1 MIDTNFAGRIPR
13 AAGNSVANFENP
25 DKGGNLPSMNIAH
38 APPETHDWDVLMA
51 RAQGGDR
58 AAYCELLNA
67 VLPWLRNIASARFR
81 VRDDAEDAVQDIMLT
96 LHAIRHTYDPS
107 RPFKPWLMAVAKR
120 RIADRLRVKMRRSA
134 RETVLCAEHE
144 TFAGEETNLTEQES
158 EAKRLREAVTQLPEA
173 QRKAVT
179 MMKLEEKSLA
189 ETSALTGISIS
200 ALKVSTH
207 RALNNLRKLLEKP

>member
-1 MIDTNFAGRIPR
+1 MNFA
-13 AAGNSVANFENP
+13 
-25 DKGGNLPSMNIAH
+25 
-38 APPETHDWDVLMA
+38 APQPESHDWDVLMA
-51 RAQGGDR
+51 RAQSGDR
-58 AAYCELLNA
+58 AAYRDLLNA
-67 VLPWLRNIASARFR
+67 ILPWLRNIASARLR
-81 VRDDAEDAVQDIMLT
+81 ARDDAEDAVQDILLT

-120 RIADRLRVKMRRSA
+120 RIVDRLRVKMRRTA
-134 RETVLCAEHE
+134 RETFLSPEHE
-144 TFAGEETNLTEQES
+144 TFVGEETNLMEQES

-179 MMKLEEKSLA
+179 MLKLEEKSLA
-189 ETSALTGISIS
+189 ETSTMTGISVT

>member
-1 MIDTNFAGRIPR
+1 
-13 AAGNSVANFENP
+13 
-25 DKGGNLPSMNIAH
+25 MNYA
-38 APPETHDWDVLMA
+38 APPLEVHDWDVLMA
-51 RAQGGDR
+51 RAQTGDR
-58 AAYCELLNA
+58 DAYRELLNA
-67 VLPWLRNIASARFR
+67 VLPWLRNIASARLR
-81 VRDDAEDAVQDIMLT
+81 ARDDAEDAVQDILLT

-120 RIADRLRVKMRRSA
+120 RIADRLRVKMRRTA
-134 RETVLCAEHE
+134 RETFLAPEHE

-158 EAKRLREAVTQLPEA
+158 EAKRLRAAVTQLPEA

-179 MMKLEEKSLA
+179 MLKLEEKSLT
-189 ETSALTGISIS
+189 ETSALTGISVT